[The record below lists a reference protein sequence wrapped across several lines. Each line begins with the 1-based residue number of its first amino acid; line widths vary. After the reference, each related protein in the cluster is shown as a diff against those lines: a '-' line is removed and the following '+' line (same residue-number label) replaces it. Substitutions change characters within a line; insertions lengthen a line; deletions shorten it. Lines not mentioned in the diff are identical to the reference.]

1 LDHQFDP
8 GNSRYGQGRLQFGID
23 GLADDLAGPARA
35 DFDDYDFP
43 ASGLP
48 LSRWCVSARSTLAL
62 QAGSGC
68 GQISGSFWW
77 PGFGDLFCKS
87 ERDEVRLYTLYFLV
101 INDLRKNVYAKI
113 KIIDNIWLRWFLVA
127 KMSVALSR
135 TNESQNPR
143 SRAVDVE
150 RAVAQWIFKGE
161 LTAGQKL
168 TEQEV
173 ALRLGVSR
181 GPVREAFRALEDLGL
196 VQIEQNRGAF
206 VRKIDLDEAIEI
218 HDVYSALEELATRTA
233 ARRLSARQIA
243 ELQSLVESMD
253 AAAEAEDLDRYY
265 SLNLSFHQ
273 CLAEGSGNQKLLS
286 IYNRLLNEL
295 HLFRRFGLMQRGEMQ
310 LSNGEHHQILDKIA
324 AGDPEGAA
332 EAMRSHTSERRR
344 KMLLGSEKFDP
355 KSH

>member
-1 LDHQFDP
+1 MT
-8 GNSRYGQGRLQFGID
+8 I
-23 GLADDLAGPARA
+23 
-35 DFDDYDFP
+35 
-43 ASGLP
+43 
-48 LSRWCVSARSTLAL
+48 
-62 QAGSGC
+62 
-68 GQISGSFWW
+68 
-77 PGFGDLFCKS
+77 
-87 ERDEVRLYTLYFLV
+87 
-101 INDLRKNVYAKI
+101 
-113 KIIDNIWLRWFLVA
+113 
-127 KMSVALSR
+127 ALS
-135 TNESQNPR
+135 QNLQSPSPH

-150 RAVAQWIFKGE
+150 RTVAQWIFKGE
-161 LTAGQKL
+161 LSAGQKL

-206 VRKIDLDEAIEI
+206 VRKIDLDEAVEI

-233 ARRLSARQIA
+233 ARRLSAKQIS
-243 ELQSLVESMD
+243 ELRSLVESMD
-253 AAAEAEDLDRYY
+253 VAAEAEDLDRFYA
-265 SLNLSFHQ
+265 LNLSFHQ
-273 CLAEGSGNQKLLS
+273 CLVEGSGNRRLLS

-310 LSNGEHHQILDKIA
+310 LSNREHHQILDKIA
-324 AGDPEGAA
+324 VGDPERAA

>member
-1 LDHQFDP
+1 M
-8 GNSRYGQGRLQFGID
+8 NS
-23 GLADDLAGPARA
+23 
-35 DFDDYDFP
+35 
-43 ASGLP
+43 
-48 LSRWCVSARSTLAL
+48 
-62 QAGSGC
+62 
-68 GQISGSFWW
+68 
-77 PGFGDLFCKS
+77 
-87 ERDEVRLYTLYFLV
+87 
-101 INDLRKNVYAKI
+101 
-113 KIIDNIWLRWFLVA
+113 
-127 KMSVALSR
+127 
-135 TNESQNPR
+135 ESQSPH

-168 TEQEV
+168 IEQEV

-196 VQIEQNRGAF
+196 VHIEQNRGAF
-206 VRKIDLDEAIEI
+206 VRKIDLDEAVEI

-233 ARRLSARQIA
+233 ARRLSAKQIA

-265 SLNLSFHQ
+265 SFNLSFHQ
-273 CLAEGSGNQKLLS
+273 CLVEGSGNQRLLS

-310 LSNGEHHQILDKIA
+310 LSNREHHQILDKIA